1 MDYNL
6 DKIKNRLES
15 LKQTSK
21 PKQTEKKD
29 YTLVYWKPKA
39 EGKYQIRFL
48 KSNLS
53 IFKHREE
60 LIQPFQ
66 EVLVHYGIGKYPI
79 VSLINYWAVY
89 DKDNKQISDTT
100 WANKDDAIKFA
111 KTIPDATVGPAKD
124 PIVEFCSKLR
134 DKNKFDAENWR
145 LAKQLDPK
153 LRVFAPIIVRG
164 EEEKGVRLFEFS
176 KTIYEELLNIYQ
188 DEDYGNYIDIAEGF
202 DFVVNASKV
211 QDRPG
216 FALSLRPKPR
226 QTPLSEDASQIQTW
240 LDNQPNLL
248 EEKYKYTYDK
258 LKEELQNFISG
269 GEEKE
274 DDIISEPAVGFEDG
288 SPAKEEKKFTLSTQ
302 GTPKKAK
309 SEEFDSLF
317 EDDLPF

>member
-1 MDYNL
+1 MDLN
-6 DKIKNRLES
+6 KIKSRLDN
-15 LKQTSK
+15 LNQASK

-39 EGKYQIRFL
+39 EGKYQIRFVPS
-48 KSNLS
+48 KIN
-53 IFKHREE
+53 KDN
-60 LIQPFQ
+60 PFQ
-66 EVLVHYGIGKYPI
+66 EVFMHYGVGKYPI
-79 VSLINYWAVY
+79 VALTNWGE
-89 DKDNKQISDTT
+89 D
-100 WANKDDAIKFA
+100 
-111 KTIPDATVGPAKD
+111 D
-124 PIVEFCSKLR
+124 PIVDFTKKLR
-134 DKNKFDAENWR
+134 KSSESENWR

-153 LRVFAPIIVRG
+153 MRVFAPVIVRG
-164 EEEKGVRLFEFS
+164 EEDKGVRLFEFS
-176 KTIYEELLNIYQ
+176 KTIYMELLSIAD
-188 DEDYGNYIDIAEGF
+188 DEDYGDFTDVAEGF

-216 FALSLRPKPR
+216 FALSLRPKPK
-226 QTPLSEDASQIQTW
+226 QSQLSSDASQITTW
-240 LDNQPNLL
+240 LENQPILL
-248 EEKYKYTYDK
+248 EERYKYTYDK

-274 DDIISEPAVGFEDG
+274 DDIISEPASGFEDD